1 MADAMQQLCLENM
14 MLNISKYV
22 RLRNNTVSVNGTN
35 HYSADTDEP
44 FKDFIKSCYKHF
56 GCDYSKFYKMDKLS
70 KLGFVASE
78 ILLADTGIKSYKDS
92 DVSIVL
98 ANASSSLNNDRDYQQ
113 TIESLPSPAVF
124 VYTLPNIVIGEI
136 CIRNNFKGETNFFV
150 QETFDASLMV
160 DYVSSI
166 ASMSSDP
173 AFIVGWV
180 EIDMN
185 DNYDALLLLVE
196 NSNGLFEFDHI
207 ELQKLYNN

>member
-1 MADAMQQLCLENM
+1 
-14 MLNISKYV
+14 
-22 RLRNNTVSVNGTN
+22 
-35 HYSADTDEP
+35 
-44 FKDFIKSCYKHF
+44 
-56 GCDYSKFYKMDKLS
+56 
-70 KLGFVASE
+70 
-78 ILLADTGIKSYKDS
+78 
-92 DVSIVL
+92 
-98 ANASSSLNNDRDYQQ
+98 
-113 TIESLPSPAVF
+113 
-124 VYTLPNIVIGEI
+124 
-136 CIRNNFKGETNFFV
+136 
-150 QETFDASLMV
+150 MV